1 MLSGSLRIS
10 NRNVTKNP
18 IHYMN
23 RKKRKNI
30 KITTL
35 IGHDS
40 ELRGDIWF
48 SGGLHVDGSIFGNVI
63 AKKVPPSLL
72 TLSEQ
77 GTIKGDVKVPQVVI
91 SGTVIGSVHSYD
103 HIELSPSA
111 RITGSVYYTV
121 IEMAMGAEVNGN
133 LVHKKNGHDD
143 EPFESSGDSD
153 DPFVETNRASIV
165 SRK

>member
-1 MLSGSLRIS
+1 
-10 NRNVTKNP
+10 
-18 IHYMN
+18 MN

-63 AKKVPPSLL
+63 AKKSTPSLL

-77 GTIKGDVKVPQVVI
+77 GTIQGDVKVPQVVI
-91 SGTVIGSVHSYD
+91 SGTVIGNVHSYG

-111 RITGSVYYTV
+111 RITGSVYYTA

-133 LVHKKNGHDD
+133 LVHKQNEKDA
-143 EPFESSGDSD
+143 ESFPSPGNSD
-153 DPFVETNRASIV
+153 DPFMTAESPLPDSPSIDPNI
-165 SRK
+165 RLPTREKP